1 MMHLDFEA
9 VWKSKQKQNGK
20 YADSRTIPI
29 YFENCI
35 ETWARTD
42 TNIWNMFALFSCDLN
57 PKSQIKKI
65 RKIWK
70 KKKKETE
77 TKKKMKKK

>member
-1 MMHLDFEA
+1 MHLDFEA
-9 VWKSKQKQNGK
+9 VWKSRQKQNGK
-20 YADSRTIPI
+20 HADSRTIPI

-65 RKIWK
+65 RYEK
-70 KKKKETE
+70 KKKRKQ
-77 TKKKMKKK
+77 KKKKDEEKIIK